1 MKLTKLTLAITASLS
16 AFAFSG
22 ANAAGLER
30 STQSVDFLFEDGNY
44 AEVAHIQSSPELSG
58 KDVMGNKVGDM
69 LDDYGIT
76 SAAVKIAPTQNTAIA
91 LTYSQPWGVDTTYPT
106 GNMFNNALGATE
118 AHVET
123 DAIGLI
129 VGGSPNNSN
138 FTIYGGVE
146 YQTVSGY
153 VNAAKP
159 LGVES
164 ATQAILT
171 QAGVTVEQ
179 YNQLVAGKQ
188 AGVLNA
194 SQEAQLA
201 GLNGAL
207 TQNLPSVASTPTYY
221 SLEFEDD
228 STLVPMVGFAYEK
241 PEIALRA
248 AVTYRAPAE
257 YNLSGTEIISTP
269 AGAQPTVPGKTN
281 VVFPQSVSVDFQT
294 GLSKK
299 HQLLGKVNA
308 RWINWSNFDV
318 SPPLSTTNTGEPLAS
333 YTDDQYSIEVGL
345 GKKLTPQLSA
355 EINAGYDTGT
365 GDDLSLLGPYGAV
378 TNIGLGAKYDVTDQ
392 LSVSAGGQYLML
404 EGGEVKRG
412 DNTVLTVEDSTGYAL
427 GMKLGYN
434 F

>member
-16 AFAFSG
+16 AFAFSA

-106 GNMFNNALGATE
+106 GNVFTNSLGPTE

-123 DAIGLI
+123 KALGLV
-129 VGGSPNNSN
+129 VGGSPENSDV
-138 FTIYGGVE
+138 TIYGGVE

-153 VNAAKP
+153 VNATS
-159 LGVES
+159 GV
-164 ATQAILT
+164 
-171 QAGVTVEQ
+171 
-179 YNQLVAGKQ
+179 N
-188 AGVLNA
+188 
-194 SQEAQLA
+194 
-201 GLNGAL
+201 
-207 TQNLPSVASTPTYY
+207 YY

-228 STLVPMVGFAYEK
+228 STLVPMVGIAYEK
-241 PEIALRA
+241 PEIALRT

-257 YNLSGTEIISTP
+257 YNLSGTEKVT
-269 AGAQPTVPGKTN
+269 ALVGNQKVTAANVPGKTN

-318 SPPLSTTNTGEPLAS
+318 SPPLNTQTTKQPLAS

-404 EGGEVKRG
+404 EGGEAKRG